1 MYIESKTQIYN
12 RKRKI
17 TIWKQTENQ
26 KSMSKCI
33 KQTDIF
39 INLSTKTRKHWYYPS
54 FWLFLTS
61 IQNIIALNSINTKPN
76 YKWILMV
83 PI

>member
-1 MYIESKTQIYN
+1 MSLESKTKIYN

-17 TIWKQTENQ
+17 KIWKQTENQ

-54 FWLFLTS
+54 F
-61 IQNIIALNSINTKPN
+61 
-76 YKWILMV
+76 
-83 PI
+83 